1 MGQNLDLSFQ
11 PVNGPI
17 GISVLPIPAF
27 RLGQNWRAP
36 SCLSFVP
43 SLGDLQKNSLVTW
56 FNHWSNFLH
65 VHACVYIY
73 IMLLYL
79 YMSVCMCVS
88 IGEFI
93 HVSRSQTYCGHDPSS
108 LYPGKRVPLGHQ
120 RLRMARN
127 DLTRTPTWLCSLGWP
142 GFMGDISEWCL

>member
-1 MGQNLDLSFQ
+1 VYGSKPRPLFSAGKWSHRNFGIADPRFQIGAKLKSPKLLELRALIGGSPKKQLSHLVQ
-11 PVNGPI
+11 PLI
-17 GISVLPIPAF
+17 
-27 RLGQNWRAP
+27 Q
-36 SCLSFVP
+36 
-43 SLGDLQKNSLVTW
+43 
-56 FNHWSNFLH
+56 FLTC
-65 VHACVYIY
+65 ACVCIYIY

-127 DLTRTPTWLCSLGWP
+127 DLTRTPTWLCSLG
-142 GFMGDISEWCL
+142 